1 MKKVLQFIKKQK
13 PLDIQRIK
21 CKYAIVGRHNHA
33 LVRAFLENKKP
44 I

>member
-21 CKYAIVGRHNHA
+21 CEYAIVGRHNHA
-33 LVRAFLENKKP
+33 LVRAFPENKKP